1 MSKRH
6 HNCPIA
12 LRGRQ
17 SGAVLVVAMIML
29 LVLTLLGVTAM
40 NTTSMQERMA
50 ANTQEYTR
58 AFQAAETG
66 LWTGSL
72 DLNRSTTAA
81 VTGYSRALDA
91 GHNKDAGAFYTVVFL
106 SKLETQP
113 RSAKA
118 WDADSAAAYYFE
130 TQSDG
135 YSRVYDANNDGIT
148 DNTTP
153 PSSAAEVQLRGGYY
167 FVAHK

>member
-1 MSKRH
+1 MSNRTSPCH
-6 HNCPIA
+6 VAAPA
-12 LRGRQ
+12 RQ

-66 LWTGSL
+66 LWTGML
-72 DLNRSTTAA
+72 DINRDTTKQIN
-81 VTGYSRALDA
+81 GYSKALDA
-91 GHNKDAGAFYTVVFL
+91 GFYTVAFL
-106 SKLETQP
+106 VKLESQP
-113 RSAKA
+113 RTAKA

-130 TQSDG
+130 AQSDG
-135 YSRVYDANNDGIT
+135 YSRVYDDNNDGVT
-148 DNTTP
+148 DNKTP
-153 PSSAAEVQLRGGYY
+153 PSSAAEVRLRGGYY